1 MAARRL
7 GKLSQREMAKLA
19 SVTTATLTA
28 WKKEGLDIT
37 DESAVLDRAATVK
50 KGGDKRIEKLTGTE
64 PIGPEDPAS
73 ARLRK
78 LRAEADML
86 EHKLAVER
94 GKYVSRESQLA
105 AGMQFG
111 LVIRGLFQRMPQDLT
126 PRLAGRKSSECSK
139 ILHEY
144 ARAKLIELSQYEC
157 DIPIPTD

>member
-1 MAARRL
+1 MPAKRL
-7 GKLSQREMAKLA
+7 GKLSQREMAKRA
-19 SVTTATLTA
+19 GVTTATLGA

-37 DESAVLDRAATVK
+37 DEAAVLDRAASVK
-50 KGGDKRIEKLTGTE
+50 SGGDKRIEKLTGNE
-64 PIGPEDPAS
+64 PAGDEDPAS

-111 LVIRGLFQRMPQDLT
+111 LVIRGAFQKMAQDLT
-126 PRLAGRKSSECSK
+126 PRLAGRTSAQCSK

-144 ARAKLIELSQYEC
+144 ARAKLTELSQYEC
-157 DIPIPTD
+157 DIRIPSH

>member
-1 MAARRL
+1 MAAPRL
-7 GKLSQREMAKLA
+7 GKLSQREMAAKA
-19 SVTTATLTA
+19 GVTTATLTA

-37 DESAVLDRAATVK
+37 DEAKVLARAASVK
-50 KGGDKRIEKLTGTE
+50 KGGDKRIEQLTGTE
-64 PIGPEDPAS
+64 PTTDEDPAS

-94 GKYVSRESQLA
+94 GKYVSHESQLA

-111 LVIRGLFQRMPQDLT
+111 LVIRGVFQRMSQDLT
-126 PRLAGRKSSECSK
+126 PRLAGRTSAQCSK
-139 ILHEY
+139 IIQEY

-157 DIPIPTD
+157 DIRVPAN